1 MKINFERF
9 RVALIVVLAILNA
22 FSIRYVN
29 LLVGTEGFYFGT
41 ETYGWNPTC
50 IAFFALDCIL
60 LSRFLTKGVLQ
71 DKGRIIISAILGFF
85 LAFFGMLGIYMYY
98 GTNAIFDQSGKFL
111 MALLVAIGLAFFT
124 IPLFSELTGL
134 MDKHSTSCSLPGTE
148 TSSKFPILYLFIT
161 WCLFFLR
168 FVPLFLYWYPGNYI
182 ADAGYQVCDYM
193 NKTITTHHPPLHTFL
208 LGKAYEIGYFSGNVN
223 SGYVWYTLGQ
233 MLTLSFSFAFFMAY
247 LYKRKVSKIIRV
259 VAFCLFF
266 INPVN
271 AFFAISTVKGVYGS
285 AFLIIALVF
294 LLMAFD
300 CQGKEKVK
308 ECLLLFG
315 FIVFSILSCH
325 FRNNMIY
332 AFVVGGLVAAI
343 LKKGMKKKLIL
354 LLAFLCIFVGF
365 KGSSR
370 LLNYSLNVR
379 ELDTERESL
388 SVPLSCLARV
398 AVTYRDSITDEEYA
412 RICEYIPED
421 TLSGYSIAITDGIK
435 GNANENLLRTQKIA
449 FLKLVIRLGL
459 KCPGAYIEQMVGLT
473 TGYWYPF
480 DYPFAFSGTGINMMP
495 TQGGYESPSRINYLP
510 LFSGLADDLYMYQ
523 TNGRINVPL
532 LGWCWRSTIYVW
544 AYAFAFLYLIR
555 RKDKKGLTIIMI
567 PFVYLLTC
575 FLGPVAWLRYIY
587 VNVST
592 MPLLAYACMSCK
604 VSDHNG
610 EGA

>member
-71 DKGRIIISAILGFF
+71 DKGRIIISAILGFI

-134 MDKHSTSCSLPGTE
+134 MDKLSTSCSLPGAE

-233 MLTLSFSFAFFMAY
+233 MLTLSFSFAF
-247 LYKRKVSKIIRV
+247 
-259 VAFCLFF
+259 
-266 INPVN
+266 
-271 AFFAISTVKGVYGS
+271 
-285 AFLIIALVF
+285 
-294 LLMAFD
+294 
-300 CQGKEKVK
+300 
-308 ECLLLFG
+308 
-315 FIVFSILSCH
+315 
-325 FRNNMIY
+325 
-332 AFVVGGLVAAI
+332 
-343 LKKGMKKKLIL
+343 
-354 LLAFLCIFVGF
+354 
-365 KGSSR
+365 
-370 LLNYSLNVR
+370 
-379 ELDTERESL
+379 
-388 SVPLSCLARV
+388 
-398 AVTYRDSITDEEYA
+398 
-412 RICEYIPED
+412 
-421 TLSGYSIAITDGIK
+421 
-435 GNANENLLRTQKIA
+435 
-449 FLKLVIRLGL
+449 
-459 KCPGAYIEQMVGLT
+459 
-473 TGYWYPF
+473 
-480 DYPFAFSGTGINMMP
+480 
-495 TQGGYESPSRINYLP
+495 
-510 LFSGLADDLYMYQ
+510 
-523 TNGRINVPL
+523 
-532 LGWCWRSTIYVW
+532 
-544 AYAFAFLYLIR
+544 
-555 RKDKKGLTIIMI
+555 
-567 PFVYLLTC
+567 
-575 FLGPVAWLRYIY
+575 
-587 VNVST
+587 
-592 MPLLAYACMSCK
+592 
-604 VSDHNG
+604 
-610 EGA
+610 